1 MALEGSFKGTNVL
14 FLVMHCAKLS
24 CHLKKFQKPE
34 KHRKLIAIKF
44 LLEILVKKPQI
55 IAERIESLLEV
66 IYSWQPYSEPRVS
79 AVNYYTIP

>member
-1 MALEGSFKGTNVL
+1 MALEGSFEGTNVL

-44 LLEILVKKPQI
+44 LLEILVQIPQI
-55 IAERIESLLEV
+55 IAERIE
-66 IYSWQPYSEPRVS
+66 PYSQPRVS